1 MWHAAKQ
8 NCCLAAT
15 RRKARSKEVN
25 MPETL
30 LKEMTLREM
39 LADAEQ
45 LTREL
50 IEHLDQNFVPKAHA
64 LRKLVRPIV
73 GSSVNEEVEDIS
85 VRDTAIRVL
94 KSEEFTEE
102 LCEKISQYCAAIDDA
117 VSRINQ

>member
-1 MWHAAKQ
+1 MA
-8 NCCLAAT
+8 
-15 RRKARSKEVN
+15 
-25 MPETL
+25 ETQ

-50 IEHLDQNFVPKAHA
+50 IEHLDQNFIPKAHA
-64 LRKLVRPIV
+64 LRKLVRPTV
-73 GSSVNEEVEDIS
+73 GGSVDEEVQDIS
-85 VRDTAIRVL
+85 VRDTAIRAL

-102 LCEKISQYCAAIDDA
+102 LYENISQYCAAIDDA

>member
-1 MWHAAKQ
+1 MAD
-8 NCCLAAT
+8 T
-15 RRKARSKEVN
+15 
-25 MPETL
+25 P

-39 LADAEQ
+39 LADAEH

-50 IEHLDQNFVPKAHA
+50 IEHLDQNFIPRAHA

-85 VRDTAIRVL
+85 VRDMVIRTL

-102 LCEKISQYCAAIDDA
+102 LYEKNSQYCAAIDDA
-117 VSRINQ
+117 VSRIKPEIP

>member
-1 MWHAAKQ
+1 
-8 NCCLAAT
+8 
-15 RRKARSKEVN
+15 
-25 MPETL
+25 MPETP

-50 IEHLDQNFVPKAHA
+50 IEHLDQDFIPKSHA
-64 LRKLVRPIV
+64 LRKLVRPTAV
-73 GSSVNEEVEDIS
+73 SSVNEEVQDIS

-102 LCEKISQYCAAIDDA
+102 LYEKISQYCAVIDDA
-117 VSRINQ
+117 VSRINK